1 MTDVQQEDAESQT
14 GDDELLSQVRGGDTA
29 AFGTLWERHVDAA
42 RGLARQLVR
51 GEAEAEDAV
60 ADTFTRVLD
69 VVRRGGGPRDG
80 FRPYLLTALRHC
92 VYDRARKDRRQVV
105 TDDMERFDS
114 GEPFVDPAVEGL
126 ERSLI
131 ARAFLS
137 LRPDWQSVLW
147 YTEIEGIKP
156 AEAAGI
162 LGRDPNTVA
171 ALAYRAR
178 EGLRRAYLQMHLAG
192 GAAAESCRPALEL
205 LGGYVRGGLAKR
217 DTRTVDR
224 HLDECSQCRE
234 VYAELMDVNVGL
246 RGLVLPLFAGP
257 VAAGYLAS
265 LPGGAALGGGWW
277 GRLPKRQQQAAA
289 AGGATVAVAAAAAL
303 ALVSNEE
310 QVPPPEPPQAAAPQ
324 QPAPPPAADPPADP
338 PRPLRPTRRP
348 RPPPRRSSS
357 PRPRRPRSRPRRLR
371 RRSPRRRS
379 RRRRSRPRR
388 SGPRP
393 RRRSR
398 LRRRSPSRRTP
409 RNRRRSRTRR
419 RPRRSRSRR
428 SGRSGPSG
436 RAGRTGRTGPRRP
449 GRRDGSSGR
458 PTRSG
463 RTRPSRPGPRTP
475 PRCRRSPAPPAL
487 RRSPRCRDRRPAADR
502 ATGFRRAPG
511 APAPRAGAPQP
522 RRGTGSG
529 PRNGSRSG
537 REHAVRDTDSGTR
550 HANRHRLG

>member
-1 MTDVQQEDAESQT
+1 MTDVQQEDAEAQT

-92 VYDRARKDRRQVV
+92 VYDRARKDKRQVV

-217 DTRTVDR
+217 DTKVVDQ
-224 HLDECSQCRE
+224 HLDGCAQCRE

-246 RGLVLPLFAGP
+246 RGVVLPLFAGP

-277 GRLPKRQQQAAA
+277 GRMPKRQQQAVA

-310 QVPPPEPPQAAAPQ
+310 QVPPPQPPQAAAPQ
-324 QPAPPPAADPPADP
+324 DPATPAPPADGPPAAEPPAAPPAADPPA
-338 PRPLRPTRRP
+338 
-348 RPPPRRSSS
+348 PPPAA
-357 PRPRRPRSRPRRLR
+357 PPAGPPPPPPAEEPPAEPPAEEPPPEEPPDEQPPPERPER
-371 RRSPRRRS
+371 
-379 RRRRSRPRR
+379 
-388 SGPRP
+388 
-393 RRRSR
+393 
-398 LRRRSPSRRTP
+398 
-409 RNRRRSRTRR
+409 
-419 RPRRSRSRR
+419 
-428 SGRSGPSG
+428 
-436 RAGRTGRTGPRRP
+436 
-449 GRRDGSSGR
+449 
-458 PTRSG
+458 
-463 RTRPSRPGPRTP
+463 
-475 PRCRRSPAPPAL
+475 PAPPEEPEPPETPEPPEVPDPPDPPEIPEPPVWPEWPEWPQWPEWPEQPGL
-487 RRSPRCRDRRPAADR
+487 PQPPGWVERPGDP
-502 ATGFRRAPG
+502 GWPDPPELPG
-511 APAPRAGAPQP
+511 APDVPEAPPEAPEVP
-522 RRGTGSG
+522 GGV
-529 PRNGSRSG
+529 PDVP
-537 REHAVRDTDSGTR
+537 EEPAVPG
-550 HANRHRLG
+550 LPGGG